1 MKIKHLLLALP
12 MLFYSCG
19 EQTENKSFI
28 HIDMTNLMEADV
40 QKIPLNEWAK
50 NVLFIPLETN
60 NDILI
65 KNINA
70 VFQKEDNFL
79 VMHGYTRISIFSKEG
94 KYLYDISSQGEGPTN
109 FISISN
115 VTLHNDLIYI
125 HETNNRIKA
134 YDWKGNFVKKIELP
148 AKVNGLITMDGK
160 DEMLA
165 YVPNLLGDEPTR
177 FYLLKDETVIDSIPN
192 PFIYPKAAFAQ
203 TFYPE
208 FQPTFGHMKGFIE
221 LHSDTLY
228 LVDKKWKTH
237 PYLSINVGKYQPT
250 RKERY
255 NVSLADIR
263 KNPMFGKNTL
273 RVTGEI
279 NHRIFMYGSQTP
291 QSEETFCYDKRTQE
305 ASKLLLSYPE
315 NSLDI
320 PEDAAFK
327 PRTIVK
333 NNYLVD
339 WEQPDNDENP
349 IIVLVEP

>member
-12 MLFYSCG
+12 MLFYSYG

-165 YVPNLLGDEPTR
+165 YVPNLFGDEPTR
-177 FYLLKDETVIDSIPN
+177 FYLLKDEKVIDSIPN

-228 LVDKKWKTH
+228 LVDKEWKTH
-237 PYLSINVGKYQPT
+237 PYLSISVGKYQPT

-279 NHRIFMYGSQTP
+279 NHRIFMYGSQTRS
-291 QSEETFCYDKRTQE
+291 QQIVVILSG
-305 ASKLLLSYPE
+305 KLPGYSRRC
-315 NSLDI
+315 SL
-320 PEDAAFK
+320 
-327 PRTIVK
+327 
-333 NNYLVD
+333 
-339 WEQPDNDENP
+339 
-349 IIVLVEP
+349 